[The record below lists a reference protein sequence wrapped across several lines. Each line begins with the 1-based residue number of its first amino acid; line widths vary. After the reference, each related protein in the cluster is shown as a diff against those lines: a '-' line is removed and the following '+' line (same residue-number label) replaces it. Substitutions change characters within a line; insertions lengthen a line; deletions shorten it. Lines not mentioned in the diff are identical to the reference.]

1 MGYEIGYEIDYE
13 IYFTV
18 IISFFFFN
26 PLEQNRIE

>member
-18 IISFFFFN
+18 IISFFFN
-26 PLEQNRIE
+26 PMEQNRIE